1 MDQILDG
8 VIIGAGT
15 AGLTAAIYWKRSS
28 LSFVLLDKG
37 APGGKLKKQK
47 NVVRSPL
54 KISIKLIITLGSL
67 MFLDPTSPCIFSI
80 KRRI

>member
-8 VIIGAGT
+8 VIIGAGA

-37 APGGKLKKQK
+37 APGGKLNNIHQID
-47 NVVRSPL
+47 NYPGLPHV
-54 KISIKLIITLGSL
+54 
-67 MFLDPTSPCIFSI
+67 
-80 KRRI
+80 